1 MRLCVG
7 LEGKYHKVFFDNLF
21 TTMELL
27 KTLREK
33 KILSTGTLR
42 KNRLLGAEN
51 ILAEDKS
58 MKRRGEFSY
67 TTSQCDVTV
76 VKWNDNSFV
85 HTASTFA
92 GVEPLSYV
100 ERWDKKEKAKVNV
113 TRPFAIEIYNQHM
126 GGVDLTD
133 FLVSCYRHNLKQKK
147 WYLRIFFHFL
157 NLAISNSWVIYRWLE
172 EGSPLDLLAFRSSV
186 ATALIGKGLSLG
198 SKKSRGRPSSSQ
210 AVPPA
215 KLSRLQPPA
224 TLRKNLSLGHFPEKK
239 EQKNASRCRSMA
251 CPKRC
256 RYMCGVCQ
264 VYLCP
269 ECFADYHQ

>member
-1 MRLCVG
+1 MNSTFKSAVTPEEFHSVDEMMIPFTGQSSLKQYIRSKPKKWGYKVWVQSG

-33 KILSTGTLR
+33 KVLSTGMLR

-51 ILAEDKS
+51 ILAEDKN
-58 MKRRGEFSY
+58 MKRRREYLY
-67 TTSQCDVTV
+67 TTSQCDVIV

-85 HTASTFA
+85 HTASAFA

-113 TRPFAIEIYNQHM
+113 TRPLAKEIYNQHM

-133 FLVSCYRHNLKQKK
+133 FLVSCFRHNLKQKK

-172 EGSPLDLLAFRSSV
+172 EGSPLDLLAF
-186 ATALIGKGLSLG
+186 
-198 SKKSRGRPSSSQ
+198 
-210 AVPPA
+210 
-215 KLSRLQPPA
+215 
-224 TLRKNLSLGHFPEKK
+224 
-239 EQKNASRCRSMA
+239 
-251 CPKRC
+251 
-256 RYMCGVCQ
+256 
-264 VYLCP
+264 
-269 ECFADYHQ
+269 